1 MDLNADLIN
10 SYDST
15 DVRFNATI
23 DTSYTTNDNPP
34 QPGNTPFYDKFI
46 DPAAASMITSH
57 YDWPDNFPILRYPDV
72 MMMYTQI
79 LNDQNAAP
87 PPEAVDI
94 LNRIRARAGLDPVS
108 PSTKADFQKALNLEE
123 RHEFADEGQYWWYLV
138 RTNQAA
144 SIINSWASST
154 SQGFTVNDNK
164 LIYTIPQTEIDIYP
178 DLYQQ
183 NPGY

>member
-10 SYDST
+10 SYDGT

-34 QPGNTPFYDKFI
+34 QHGNIPFYDKFI
-46 DPAAASMITSH
+46 DPSAASMITSH
-57 YDWPDNFPILRYPDV
+57 FDWPDNFPILRYADV
-72 MMMYTQI
+72 MMMYAQI

-108 PSTKADFQKALNLEE
+108 RPRKQIFKK
-123 RHEFADEGQYWWYLV
+123 R
-138 RTNQAA
+138 
-144 SIINSWASST
+144 
-154 SQGFTVNDNK
+154 
-164 LIYTIPQTEIDIYP
+164 
-178 DLYQQ
+178 
-183 NPGY
+183 